1 MTRLALVLAAGSLLA
16 TPGRTETP
24 HRVLSLDQ
32 CADQYVLAL
41 TPRERIV
48 GLSHRAGDADAYLR
62 AEARDLPRRRASY
75 EAVFAARPDVVVRY
89 WGGDPQLVRALQRRG
104 VRVVTIEQAIDFAG
118 VHANIGRV
126 ARSLGNETGG
136 ARLASRMQA
145 DLRAANGAWRGREA
159 LYLTPGGFT
168 SGRNSLIDALM
179 RAAGLRNAAEGD
191 GFQPA
196 PLERLVLSP
205 PSAFVL
211 GFFDMARFTRWD
223 LASHPVLN
231 RLRRGR
237 PSTSLPGKYLHCPAW
252 FVGEGA
258 RRLAE
263 AAPR

>member
-1 MTRLALVLAAGSLLA
+1 MAGVLTS
-16 TPGRTETP
+16 PGRAAEP
-24 HRVLSLDQ
+24 RRVLSLDQ

-41 TPRERIV
+41 IPRQAIV

-62 AEARDLPRRRASY
+62 DAARGLPRRRPSY
-75 EAVFAARPDVVVRY
+75 EAVLAARPDVVVRY
-89 WGGDPQLVRALQRRG
+89 WGGDAQLVRALQQRG
-104 VRVVTIEQAIDFAG
+104 VRVVSIEQASDFDG
-118 VHANIGRV
+118 VRANIARV
-126 ARSLGNETGG
+126 SAALDNPAGG
-136 ARLASRMQA
+136 QRLTARLDA
-145 DLRAANGAWRGREA
+145 DLRAARGAWRGREA

-168 SGRNSLIDALM
+168 TGSESLIDALM
-179 RAAGLRNAAEGD
+179 RAAGLRNAATGP

-205 PSAFVL
+205 PAAFVL
-211 GFFDMARFTRWD
+211 GFFDMARYTRWD
-223 LASHPVLN
+223 LGSHPVLQ

-237 PSTSLPGKYLHCPAW
+237 TAASLPGKYLHCPAW